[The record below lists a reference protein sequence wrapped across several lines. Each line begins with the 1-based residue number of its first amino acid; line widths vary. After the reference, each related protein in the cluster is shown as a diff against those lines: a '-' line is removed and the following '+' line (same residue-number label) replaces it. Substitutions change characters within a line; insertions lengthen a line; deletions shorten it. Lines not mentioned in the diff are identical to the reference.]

1 MSEEETTTTEEVEK
15 TVTTEVKTELEENVT
30 EAPKTEAT
38 VTTTAKSSDKT
49 SLSIGTGLTVYNGG
63 CKLCGAQV
71 CNGIVKEDG
80 KISCPTCKRD
90 F

>member
-1 MSEEETTTTEEVEK
+1 MSEEDKVEETE
-15 TVTTEVKTELEENVT
+15 TEVKTELEENIT
-30 EAPKTEAT
+30 KAPETKAT
-38 VTTTAKSSDKT
+38 LTTKAKSSDNT

-63 CKLCGAQV
+63 CRLCGAQV
-71 CNGIVKEDG
+71 ANGIVKEDG